1 MKKIFIPL
9 VVTSLILTSCGKQEE
24 VAKIEQ
30 EVKNIKTETIIKKDF
45 EEQIKLVGKVAPI
58 METPVSSQVSGT
70 IKEIKAEVGKQVK
83 IGDVLATIDLEN
95 TAFKTS
101 MNNATNAYNNSMD
114 SYSSTLN
121 SIRSDLESTKIQLQN
136 AKMNRNNTYI
146 STDKQLEITETQLAN
161 IKKTKENTT
170 ITTEESIKSAQ
181 ISVDLA
187 FKSLANS
194 KTNLNNFEKNS
205 TETLKTLEDKKKG
218 LLDTTH
224 VTIENSLVTINS
236 SITQADILLGV
247 TTQNKNVNDAYE
259 MYLGAKDSNLKV
271 QGEALLMEAKNAYD
285 SLQSTK
291 DYISPSATT
300 ITIEKTID
308 VANKTNI
315 LYEKLISILDNS
327 ITSSTFSQA
336 QLDAIKGSP
345 GVSGIA
351 GKQSS
356 VLQIKPSLVT
366 LENSMIDLDNS
377 ISSAKINIETT
388 RNSLNNAIDISET
401 QYNNAKQALTNI
413 KAGNITQMDTISGNE
428 TLTQNQLESTLST
441 IKSTRDGVDNAV
453 KIAEAQYNSTKSKL
467 DAQESQVKAQVD
479 SAKGGKDLAKIQ
491 LNNTLIVAPFDGVIM
506 SRNIE
511 IGSMASPGVAAFS
524 IGTQENK
531 KVKIDVSAEN
541 MMFMKFGQQ
550 VLVSRGEKT
559 YTGTVTLMS
568 PSIDSQTKM
577 FKVEIGFLNNPKEL
591 MLGDFVDVILNQK
604 KGDMKKI
611 VVPFSAI
618 IGGNQG
624 EYSVFTIGTGSIAKS
639 TQVKLG
645 SQNST
650 EVEITSGLNEGDKVV
665 ITGAMSLQDGDL
677 VKEE

>member
-83 IGDVLATIDLEN
+83 TGDVLATIDLEN
-95 TAFKTS
+95 TAYKTS

-114 SYSSTLN
+114 SYTSTLN

-136 AKMNRNNTYI
+136 AKMNRNNTYL

-170 ITTEESIKSAQ
+170 ITTEESLKSAQ

-259 MYLGAKDSNLKV
+259 AYLGAKDSNSKV

-291 DYISPSATT
+291 DYTSPSTT
-300 ITIEKTID
+300 NITIEKTID
-308 VANKTNI
+308 VANKTNV

-327 ITSSTFSQA
+327 ITSSTFSQT
-336 QLDAIKGSP
+336 QLD
-345 GVSGIA
+345 
-351 GKQSS
+351 
-356 VLQIKPSLVT
+356 T
-366 LENSMIDLDNS
+366 
-377 ISSAKINIETT
+377 
-388 RNSLNNAIDISET
+388 
-401 QYNNAKQALTNI
+401 
-413 KAGNITQMDTISGNE
+413 
-428 TLTQNQLESTLST
+428 
-441 IKSTRDGVDNAV
+441 
-453 KIAEAQYNSTKSKL
+453 
-467 DAQESQVKAQVD
+467 
-479 SAKGGKDLAKIQ
+479 
-491 LNNTLIVAPFDGVIM
+491 
-506 SRNIE
+506 
-511 IGSMASPGVAAFS
+511 
-524 IGTQENK
+524 
-531 KVKIDVSAEN
+531 
-541 MMFMKFGQQ
+541 
-550 VLVSRGEKT
+550 
-559 YTGTVTLMS
+559 
-568 PSIDSQTKM
+568 
-577 FKVEIGFLNNPKEL
+577 
-591 MLGDFVDVILNQK
+591 
-604 KGDMKKI
+604 
-611 VVPFSAI
+611 
-618 IGGNQG
+618 
-624 EYSVFTIGTGSIAKS
+624 
-639 TQVKLG
+639 
-645 SQNST
+645 
-650 EVEITSGLNEGDKVV
+650 
-665 ITGAMSLQDGDL
+665 
-677 VKEE
+677 